1 MPPFLTNLIAALFVS
16 GYSIFTFLLF
26 VLFFVFMLYF
36 AAYIALP
43 LLVIC
48 LIVYLIKRSGKIFSF
63 KISPEINIRKKDS
76 TMNKKENIIDVEYT
90 EIK

>member
-26 VLFFVFMLYF
+26 ILFFVLMLYF

-48 LIVYLIKRSGKIFSF
+48 LIVYLVKRSGRIFSF
-63 KISPEINIRKKDS
+63 RISPEITIRKKEEK
-76 TMNKKENIIDVEYT
+76 THKKENIIDVEYT

>member
-1 MPPFLTNLIAALFVS
+1 MPPFLTNLLAALFVS
-16 GYSIFTFLLF
+16 GYSIFSFILF

-43 LLVIC
+43 LLIIG
-48 LIVYLIKRSGKIFSF
+48 LIIYLIKRSGKFFTFEI
-63 KISPEINIRKKDS
+63 KPEIKINQKR
-76 TMNKKENIIDVEYT
+76 TKKEDANIIDVDYT

>member
-16 GYSIFTFLLF
+16 GYSVFSFLL
-26 VLFFVFMLYF
+26 VILFFVFLLYF

-43 LLVIC
+43 LLVVC
-48 LIVYLIKRSGKIFSF
+48 LIVYLIKRSGKVFSV
-63 KISPEINIRKKDS
+63 KITPEINIRKKDA
-76 TMNKKENIIDVEYT
+76 THKKENIIDVEYT

>member
-26 VLFFVFMLYF
+26 ILFFVLMLYF

-48 LIVYLIKRSGKIFSF
+48 LIVYLVKRSGRIFSF
-63 KISPEINIRKKDS
+63 RISPEITIRKKEEKTSGWTD
-76 TMNKKENIIDVEYT
+76 TDC
-90 EIK
+90 EIY